1 MKASPSRPSRLIAT
15 LLGAGLAGG
24 LAVAGLA
31 GPAAAAPNAAL
42 SNAAPVAAPAQAA
55 EDLGY
60 NYAYSLGIPWPQSV
74 LQTPASIMTE
84 VAYNF
89 AAYFPF
95 ASSCASLPA
104 VGGRCD
110 LYNAGTT
117 NPVRVV
123 ERTATSFTFVS
134 LPGHAEGAD
143 RYIRFTFYKVGADPY
158 ADLRLQAQAWGPWTA
173 AAAATISSG
182 LANYFWSQFAANVGR
197 AYQ

>member
-1 MKASPSRPSRLIAT
+1 MQASPSRPSRLLST

-31 GPAAAAPNAAL
+31 GPAAGAPHAVPANTVPAAASAR
-42 SNAAPVAAPAQAA
+42 VAQ
-55 EDLGY
+55 DLGY

-84 VAYNF
+84 VANNF
-89 AAYFPF
+89 YAYFPF
-95 ASSCASLPA
+95 ASSCVSLPA

-143 RYIRFTFYKVGADPY
+143 RYIRFTFYKVGTDPY